1 MTAHS
6 SGETLMGQILY
17 NLWSNPML
25 VTPYYNT
32 DIMLNEAIRHES
44 FSGKFRHET
53 RSLTIR
59 RLKMDSFQW
68 SSGGHS
74 RSHQNRECCYA
85 VYSKHRR
92 RQQQL
97 QRLQT
102 LLRTGLTGK
111 TTNDDDTAAKRRK
124 RKIPAGR
131 GKRRRGGEARST
143 VLQPALRRLFVGGR
157 RRERGGT
164 NQRTNERK
172 RKTAICRDIY
182 RSLPSSSLS
191 PS

>member
-1 MTAHS
+1 
-6 SGETLMGQILY
+6 
-17 NLWSNPML
+17 
-25 VTPYYNT
+25 
-32 DIMLNEAIRHES
+32 MLNEAIRHES
-44 FSGKFRHET
+44 FYGRFRHET

-59 RLKMDSFQW
+59 RLKKNSFQW

-131 GKRRRGGEARST
+131 GKRRGGGEARST

-157 RRERGGT
+157 RERT
-164 NQRTNERK
+164 SEPTNENAK
-172 RKTAICRDIY
+172 RQFAETFIA
-182 RSLPSSSLS
+182 LS
-191 PS
+191 HPRH